1 MNDAERKIYMFLCIA
16 GREAE
21 ALKYRES
28 CEIHTCEVGGTNLG
42 QPDNDCIDGMT
53 NLEKIYEAH
62 PDWPRHIRHG
72 EDTGVLSGIQPLLD
86 GEVAPLYRFPGGQCV
101 GTDYKITAVRV
112 SPMENEVGMICCGAC
127 GAELICDACGDMP
140 DVCPV
145 CHEGIDWLETF

>member
-21 ALKYRES
+21 AIKYREA
-28 CEIHTCEVGGTNLG
+28 CERHISEVGGTNLG

-72 EDTGVLSGIQPLLD
+72 EDTGVAFSPCWTERLPRCTGSL
-86 GEVAPLYRFPGGQCV
+86 V
-101 GTDYKITAVRV
+101 V
-112 SPMENEVGMICCGAC
+112 SVLA
-127 GAELICDACGDMP
+127 LIIKQQLFA
-140 DVCPV
+140 
-145 CHEGIDWLETF
+145 FFQ

>member
-21 ALKYRES
+21 AIKYREA
-28 CEIHTCEVGGTNLG
+28 CERHISEVGGTNLG

-53 NLEKIYEAH
+53 NLEKIY
-62 PDWPRHIRHG
+62 

-101 GTDYKITAVRV
+101 GTDYKTTAVRIFPV
-112 SPMENEVGMICCGAC
+112 ENEVGVICCGAC
-127 GAELICDACGDMP
+127 GAELICDTCGDMP
-140 DVCPV
+140 DVCRV
-145 CHEGIDWLETF
+145 CHEGIDWSATF